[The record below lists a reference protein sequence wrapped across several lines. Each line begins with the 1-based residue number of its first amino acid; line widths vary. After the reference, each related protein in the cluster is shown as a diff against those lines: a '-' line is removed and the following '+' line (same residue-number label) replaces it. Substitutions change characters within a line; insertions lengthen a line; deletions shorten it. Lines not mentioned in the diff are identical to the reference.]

1 MILAQGKYWRAQVRK
16 GSEGV
21 ELQVLKDSLPA
32 ELEELK
38 DLRIEVPLKE
48 WHRVVKHLRGDRK
61 LLGGILLDF
70 ARSKDTLSAAIASDR
85 LYAALQELGVEATTG
100 LVEAGRLRLA
110 PVEEES

>member
-16 GSEGV
+16 GADAV
-21 ELQVLKDSLPA
+21 EVQVLKDSLPA
-32 ELEELK
+32 EIEDVK
-38 DLRIEVPLKE
+38 DLRIEVPFKE

-85 LYAALQELGVEATTG
+85 LYAALQELVVEATTG
-100 LVEAGRLRLA
+100 LVEAGVLTLV
-110 PVEEES
+110 PVESES